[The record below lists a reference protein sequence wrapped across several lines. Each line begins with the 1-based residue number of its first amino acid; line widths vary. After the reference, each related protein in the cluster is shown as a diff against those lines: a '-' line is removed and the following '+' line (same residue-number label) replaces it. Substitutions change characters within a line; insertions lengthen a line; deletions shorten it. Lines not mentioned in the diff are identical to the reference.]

1 MTSPQKPLSRI
12 DGGTSLAILFRD
24 GLCYNKQTL
33 TMLFVFLDNPEIFLN
48 FIDVFAGRSVKVPTR
63 KHLQKLKRYSKLYQ
77 NFLKAS
83 RNIDK
88 TVISARTNRESLYKA
103 VRFFEERV
111 YDPEQFTRS
120 PRRGKLKPK

>member
-1 MTSPQKPLSRI
+1 MTSLQKSSNEI
-12 DGGTSLAILFRD
+12 NEETSLAILFRD

-33 TMLFVFLDNPEIFLN
+33 TMLFVFLDNPEIFSN

-63 KHLQKLKRYSKLYQ
+63 KHLQKVKRYSKLYQ
-77 NFLKAS
+77 KFLKAG

-88 TVISARTNRESLYKA
+88 TIISARTNRESLYKA

-111 YDPEQFTRS
+111 YDSQPAGIS
-120 PRRGKLKPK
+120 RRGKLHPK